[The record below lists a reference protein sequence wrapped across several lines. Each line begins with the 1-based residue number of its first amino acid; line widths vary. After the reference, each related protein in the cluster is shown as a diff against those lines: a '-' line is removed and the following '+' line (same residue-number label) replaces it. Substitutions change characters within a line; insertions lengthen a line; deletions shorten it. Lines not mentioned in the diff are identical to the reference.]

1 MLTCKDKALIDYLV
15 KNLEIEASV
24 CYDHTD
30 TLKVSLKLGDIKI
43 SKSECTLNFQNN

>member
-1 MLTCKDKALIDYLV
+1 MLTCKDKALIDYLA

-24 CYDHTD
+24 HYDHTD

-43 SKSECTLNFQNN
+43 SESECTLNFENN